1 MKLYAPKYYSRFSC
15 IADKCKHSCCVG
27 WEIDIDRATMDVY
40 SSLEGRYAQAI
51 RDSIDIVGTPHF
63 SLVNDRCPHLCD
75 NGLCKIIAEMGM
87 GFLCDICREHPRFYN
102 DTPSGKEVGIGM
114 SCEEA
119 CRIILTSDDYSEF
132 IEIDDID
139 GEPDLTRFNTIFLRK
154 KIYSVLKNRRIP
166 YSDRLLAIYKD
177 FNIRPSV
184 QSDIGWNEVLTSL
197 EYLDESHRNLF
208 SSYSSDLSSSARYE
222 DLLKRALAYF
232 VFRHCG
238 DAIDEREYR
247 YSLGLCLFL
256 ERLLASVL
264 KKNESDDIESCF
276 ELARILSEE
285 IEYCEDN
292 VEIIKAEFQC
302 FC

>member
-27 WEIDIDRATMDVY
+27 WEIDIDRETMDTY
-40 SSLEGRYAQAI
+40 NSLEGQYAQAI
-51 RDSIDIVGTPHF
+51 RDSIDIVGTPRF
-63 SLVNDRCPHLCD
+63 SLVNERCPHLSD
-75 NGLCKIIAEMGM
+75 NGLCKIITEMDQSL
-87 GFLCDICREHPRFYN
+87 LCHICREHPRFYN

-139 GEPDLTRFNTIFLRK
+139 GYPDLTRFDTIFLRN
-154 KIYSVLKNRRIP
+154 KIYSVLKNREIP
-166 YSDRLLAIYKD
+166 YNERLSKIYKEFD
-177 FNIRPSV
+177 ILPSV

-197 EYLDESHRNLF
+197 EYLDGSHRNLF
-208 SSYSSDLSSSARYE
+208 SSYSSDPSSSARHE
-222 DLLKRALAYF
+222 DLLERALAYF

-238 DAIDEREYR
+238 DALDESEYR

-264 KKNESDDIESCF
+264 KKTESDYIESCF

-285 IEYCEDN
+285 IEYCEEN
-292 VEIIKAEFQC
+292 VDIIRSEFQC